1 MPCNCNVRVRAT
13 PPSAQAESQTV
24 VQRLRQQAGRS
35 RQAARQAAPACSRP
49 FELVGTLTARFP
61 LTCRDG
67 ARPTGGRKQGC
78 ERCRIPQ
85 KRTKENAVASIA
97 SIPKENAVG
106 APDITPPEGGRWF
119 DVEVER
125 REVRRSGE
133 HAGLIV
139 WQGSACLRKVGGT
152 NPKRQTNPKCLTA
165 RLSEMCSEIDFASH

>member
-1 MPCNCNVRVRAT
+1 MGRGRREDGSKGAKD
-13 PPSAQAESQTV
+13 AEFLKS
-24 VQRLRQQAGRS
+24 
-35 RQAARQAAPACSRP
+35 
-49 FELVGTLTARFP
+49 
-61 LTCRDG
+61 
-67 ARPTGGRKQGC
+67 
-78 ERCRIPQ
+78 ER
-85 KRTKENAVASIA
+85 NSSIA
-97 SIPKENAVG
+97 SIPKENADG

-165 RLSEMCSEIDFASH
+165 RLSEMCSEMDFASH